1 MHIREMRSA
10 LDAANAGKGMPELPA
25 TMPDW
30 AVRRVYEFRSSLP
43 LTDAPAAA
51 KRAALAF
58 WNRHADALGRQVRSM
73 QKTLT
78 KRTVAADAASE
89 SEREAMQ
96 RRIRAAQI
104 AFLN

>member
-1 MHIREMRSA
+1 MQIREMRSA
-10 LDAANAGKGMPELPA
+10 LDAGNAGKGMPELPA

-30 AVRRVYEFRSSLP
+30 AVRRVYEFRSGLP
-43 LTDAPAAA
+43 LTEAPVAA

-58 WNRHADALGRQVRSM
+58 GQLRSM
-73 QKTLT
+73 QKTQT
-78 KRTVAADAASE
+78 NPTVATDAATE

-104 AFLN
+104 AFLQ